1 MQKIVLPLVGL
12 FAFAI
17 TLGMLL
23 LFGKGGVSEG
33 VEPFLKAVAARDFV
47 GASNLRSQR
56 FRDAVTQQEFERFL
70 SESKVG
76 LYASGSWTS
85 WRIEN
90 GVGTVEGEITTA
102 TGDTRPLR
110 IRMLREGGQWRI
122 DAIQPL
128 RPGVDRDSP
137 EAGLPTPIEAVTLV
151 RDSTSDFARG
161 VLGADFAPLHRRAAP
176 ELQSQYTAAQLT
188 SQFQAFID
196 NRIDLT
202 PLESVP
208 PNLSA
213 EPSIDADGILRLVG
227 YYPAEGGKVD
237 FDYRYVYRYTG
248 WRLIS
253 IQVNMVPDG

>member
-12 FAFAI
+12 FAFAL
-17 TLGMLL
+17 TLGGLL
-23 LFGKGGVSEG
+23 LFGKGGVSAG
-33 VEPFLKAVAARDFV
+33 AEPFLQAIAARDFV
-47 GASNLRSQR
+47 GASNLRSKR
-56 FRDAVTQQEFERFL
+56 FRDAVPQADFERFL

-76 LYASGSWTS
+76 LYASGRWSA
-85 WRIEN
+85 WRIAN
-90 GVGTVEGEITTA
+90 GVGTIEGEITTA
-102 TGDTRPLR
+102 TGESRPLR
-110 IRMLREGGQWRI
+110 IVMVKEDGQWRI

-128 RPGVDRDSP
+128 RAGVASDEP
-137 EAGLPTPIEAVTLV
+137 EAALPTPIDAVTLV
-151 RDSTSDFARG
+151 RNSTADFARS
-161 VLGADFAPLHRRAAP
+161 VMAADFAGLHRAAAP
-176 ELQSQYTAAQLT
+176 ELQQQFSAAQLT

-202 PLESVP
+202 PLEAVP

-213 EPSIDADGILRLVG
+213 EPAIDGDGILRLVG

-253 IQVNMVPDG
+253 IQVNAVPDG